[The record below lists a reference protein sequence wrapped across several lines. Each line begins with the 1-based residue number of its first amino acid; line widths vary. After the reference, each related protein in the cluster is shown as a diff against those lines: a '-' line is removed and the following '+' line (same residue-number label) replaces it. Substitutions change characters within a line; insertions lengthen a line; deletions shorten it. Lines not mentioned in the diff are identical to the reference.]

1 MEFSEIL
8 YRLAP
13 IGLLLVG
20 MLLLLKFLL
29 KRSHTGMDKSIE
41 MQQEAM
47 KGQVDAIDMTRE
59 ALELQKETLAEMRE
73 IRKLLE
79 KR

>member
-1 MEFSEIL
+1 MEELLIKIVVYIAAIL
-8 YRLAP
+8 VVLFIARFVM
-13 IGLLLVG
+13 GNTKETMSSSVN
-20 MLLLLKFLL
+20 
-29 KRSHTGMDKSIE
+29 
-41 MQQEAM
+41 MQEEALS
-47 KGQVDAIDMTRE
+47 GQKDAIDMTRE

>member
-1 MEFSEIL
+1 
-8 YRLAP
+8 
-13 IGLLLVG
+13 
-20 MLLLLKFLL
+20 
-29 KRSHTGMDKSIE
+29 MDKSIE